1 MELSKYRKTL
11 KLPLRTL
18 RTLKPKNSQIPKRYK
33 RNKIASNFDT
43 EVSIITKKYLDAGY
57 SVSFIKSVVRDFKK
71 MDENQPILTD
81 WLFEEHRKILFKLSI
96 ALQMSTKLKDLLRKL
111 KALLKVK

>member
-57 SVSFIKSVVRDFKK
+57 PISFIKSVNK
-71 MDENQPILTD
+71 
-81 WLFEEHRKILFKLSI
+81 
-96 ALQMSTKLKDLLRKL
+96 
-111 KALLKVK
+111 